1 MMPDLALL
9 WGNLI
14 LNPMINIMLIM
25 YNFLFHNFGIAIIL
39 LTALIRLITM
49 PLTLK
54 QQRSMEK
61 MQELQRSKKWQD
73 IEKKHKGDRQRIQ
86 QEQFKLSREVGVS
99 PFGGCLPLLLQ
110 FPIIIGL
117 YQSITRALATVP
129 AQLLELSKHIYPTT
143 LIPASLLPLSSHFLA
158 WDLALPEKSTG
169 PTIPG
174 IPIPIPIMTILVVIT
189 SYLQTKL
196 TTPPSTDPQSKQMSS
211 MMTLYMP
218 FLLGFF
224 AYSYASGL
232 ALYFLTT
239 NLLTIGQYA
248 ALGKVNWRSALS
260 LRGSGEPTRPAG
272 R

>member
-1 MMPDLALL
+1 MVDAV
-9 WGNLI
+9 WSNLI
-14 LNPMINIMLIM
+14 LNPMINILLLI
-25 YNFLFHNFGIAIIL
+25 YDFLFHNFGIAIIL

-73 IEKKHKGDRQRIQ
+73 IEKKYKGDRTKIQ
-86 QEQFKLSREVGVS
+86 QEQFKLSRESGVS

-110 FPIIIGL
+110 FPVIIGL
-117 YQSITRALATVP
+117 YQSITSALAIVP
-129 AQLLELSKHIYPTT
+129 AQLLELTKHIYPFV
-143 LIPASLLPLSSHFLA
+143 PASLIPLNSVFLW
-158 WDLALPEKSTG
+158 WDMAVPEKVAG
-169 PTIPG
+169 PMIPG
-174 IPIPIPIMTILVVIT
+174 VPIPIPVLTILVVIT

-196 TTPPSTDPQSKQMSS
+196 TTPPSTDPQSRQMSS

-260 LRGSGEPTRPAG
+260 LRGSSEPTRPAG

>member
-1 MMPDLALL
+1 MPDIGLI

-14 LNPMINIMLIM
+14 LNPMINIMLII

-39 LTALIRLITM
+39 LTVLIRLITM

-61 MQELQRSKKWQD
+61 MQELQRSKKWTD
-73 IEKKHKGDRQRIQ
+73 IEKKHKGDRTKIQ

-129 AQLLELSKHIYPTT
+129 TQLLELSKHIYPFVPAA
-143 LIPASLLPLSSHFLA
+143 LIPLNSQFLW
-158 WDLALPEKSTG
+158 WDLAQPEKVTAPVVLGIS
-169 PTIPG
+169 IPLL
-174 IPIPIPIMTILVVIT
+174 TILVVIT

-196 TTPPSTDPQSKQMSS
+196 TTPPTTDAQSRQMST

-239 NLLTIGQYA
+239 NVMTIGQYA
-248 ALGKVNWRSALS
+248 ALGKVNWRAALS
-260 LRGSGEPTRPAG
+260 LRGTS
-272 R
+272 

>member
-1 MMPDLALL
+1 MPDIGLI

-14 LNPMINIMLIM
+14 LNPMINIMLII

-61 MQELQRSKKWQD
+61 MQELQRSKKWTD
-73 IEKKHKGDRQRIQ
+73 IEKKHKGDRTKIQ

-129 AQLLELSKHIYPTT
+129 AQLLELSKHIYPFVPAT
-143 LIPASLLPLSSHFLA
+143 LIPLNSQFLW
-158 WDLALPEKSTG
+158 WDMALPERVTAPVVLGIS
-169 PTIPG
+169 IPLL
-174 IPIPIPIMTILVVIT
+174 TILVVIT

-196 TTPPSTDPQSKQMSS
+196 TTPPTTDAQSRQMST

-239 NLLTIGQYA
+239 NVMTIGQYA
-248 ALGKVNWRSALS
+248 ALGKVNWRAALS
-260 LRGSGEPTRPAG
+260 LRGSS
-272 R
+272 

>member
-1 MMPDLALL
+1 MPDIGLI

-14 LNPMINIMLIM
+14 LNPMINIMLII

-61 MQELQRSKKWQD
+61 MQELQRSKKWTD
-73 IEKKHKGDRQRIQ
+73 IEKKHKGDRTKIQ

-117 YQSITRALATVP
+117 YQSITRALAIVP
-129 AQLLELSKHIYPTT
+129 AQLLELSKHIYPFVPAT
-143 LIPASLLPLSSHFLA
+143 LIPLNSQFLW
-158 WDLALPEKSTG
+158 WDMALPERVTAPVVLGIS
-169 PTIPG
+169 IPLL
-174 IPIPIPIMTILVVIT
+174 TILVVIT

-196 TTPPSTDPQSKQMSS
+196 TTPPTTDPQSRQMSK

-239 NLLTIGQYA
+239 NVMTIGQYA
-248 ALGKVNWRSALS
+248 ALGKVNWRAALS
-260 LRGSGEPTRPAG
+260 LRGSS
-272 R
+272 

>member
-1 MMPDLALL
+1 MPDIGLI

-14 LNPMINIMLIM
+14 LNPMINIMLII

-39 LTALIRLITM
+39 LTALIRLLTM

-61 MQELQRSKKWQD
+61 MQELQRSKKWLD
-73 IEKKHKGDRQRIQ
+73 IEKKYKGDRTKIQ

-110 FPIIIGL
+110 FPVIIGL

-129 AQLLELSKHIYPTT
+129 AKLLELSRHIYPFVPAA
-143 LIPASLLPLSSHFLA
+143 LIPLNSQFIW
-158 WDLALPEKSTG
+158 WDLAQPERVTAPIALGIS
-169 PTIPG
+169 IPLL
-174 IPIPIPIMTILVVIT
+174 TILVVIT

-196 TTPPSTDPQSKQMSS
+196 TTPPTTDPQSKQMST

-239 NLLTIGQYA
+239 NVMTIGQYA
-248 ALGKVNWRSALS
+248 ALGKVNWRAALS
-260 LRGSGEPTRPAG
+260 LRGSS
-272 R
+272 